1 MATKVYG
8 QNQLPGDVVTV
19 RQGSTIS
26 ISLGFDSTVGFIG
39 NMDTAN
45 GTATPGSVVNVA
57 DTVEAEDKF
66 GTDSELHRSI
76 ELAYLNGVGDV
87 YAVGVSE
94 TNTTESF
101 GTSTSNVSTGTLSNV
116 PVIDPQVAR
125 EHSITVTETQSGVDW
140 SIIYKYGEPPSTP
153 AETETIALNT
163 VTGEWTASSS
173 GVFDF
178 TYDYGDYSTPIPKLL
193 DKNLRYACLLSESE
207 GLVND
212 MLTEVNSHAQ
222 QFDFMRMVAG
232 GMPETM
238 PANYSDAID
247 DQRAVIVEPARAFTD
262 STQSEMVRTTA
273 AVVGHLASRPLSES
287 STGEVHGQIDGLV
300 ELNTKYTN
308 GEAADF
314 IDKQVMPVIRGTNIH
329 IPRDVT
335 TSSTQKFSRVYAV
348 EIVDEVALTHHLIA
362 EQFIGSFN
370 FPERRQEL
378 KTSLEVPLEDF
389 ATDNPPLLEA
399 YAVNVS
405 EGDSDFEVDAE
416 VGIDVTGIM
425 DRINVNISVGDVIS
439 APQVS

>member
-8 QNQLPGDVVTV
+8 QNQLPGDVVSV

-39 NMDTAN
+39 NMDTSN
-45 GTATPGSVVNVA
+45 GTATPGTVVNVG
-57 DTVEAEDKF
+57 DTVEAEDLF
-66 GTDSELHRSI
+66 GTDSELHRAI

-87 YAVGVSE
+87 YAVGVTE
-94 TNTTESF
+94 TNTTETVS
-101 GTSTSNVSTGTLSNV
+101 GSSTGVLSNAPIV
-116 PVIDPQVAR
+116 DPQVAR
-125 EHSITVTETQSGVDW
+125 EHSITVTQTTDGVDW
-140 SIIYKYGEPPSTP
+140 NVVYKYGEPPATP
-153 AETETIALNT
+153 QETETIAINT

-173 GVFDF
+173 GDFEF
-178 TYDYGDYSTPIPKLL
+178 TYDYGDYETPIPKLL
-193 DKNLRYACLLSESE
+193 DKNLRYACLLNENE
-207 GLVND
+207 GLAND
-212 MLTEVNSHAQ
+212 MLTEVNSHAK

-238 PANYSDAID
+238 PMNYDDAID

-262 STQSEMVRTTA
+262 STQSEMVRTMA
-273 AVVGHLASRPLSES
+273 SVVGHLASLPLSES
-287 STGEVHGQIDGLV
+287 ATGESHGQIDGLV
-300 ELNTKYTN
+300 ELNTKYTY
-308 GEAADF
+308 GEAADL

-329 IPRDVT
+329 ISQDVT
-335 TSSTQKFSRVYAV
+335 TSTTQKFGRVYAV

-370 FPERRQEL
+370 FSERRREL
-378 KTSLEVPLEDF
+378 KTSLVVPLEDF

-399 YAVNVS
+399 YTVNVS

-416 VGIDVTGIM
+416 VGIDVTGVM

-439 APQVS
+439 APDIS